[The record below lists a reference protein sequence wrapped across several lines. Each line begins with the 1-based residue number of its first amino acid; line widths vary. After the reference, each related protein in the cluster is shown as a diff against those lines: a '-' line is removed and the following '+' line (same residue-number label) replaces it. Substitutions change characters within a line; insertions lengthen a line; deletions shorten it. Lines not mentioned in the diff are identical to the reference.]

1 MSKKTILSENQVR
14 QFMKYADIGGLAD
27 GFVNEMYQADED
39 LYEQEEEEG
48 LEADVAADP
57 DVDLEP
63 DPEAEPEAE
72 ASADEGDV
80 QSLVQ
85 AIADAIVD
93 ETGVAVSVEGSEA
106 GVEGGEEDLGDLGE
120 PDVEFGDDE
129 VVADVEEEEP
139 EIMESDRIASMV
151 TERVAR
157 RLRKLTESR
166 RRAVARSAKIDN
178 ITDRILERI
187 SKG

>member
-27 GFVNEMYQADED
+27 GFVNEMYQ
-39 LYEQEEEEG
+39 LPEEEVNEAEEEF
-48 LEADVAADP
+48 EADVAVEP
-57 DVDLEP
+57 DVDLDP

-157 RLRKLTESR
+157 RLRELTESKR
-166 RRAVARSAKIDN
+166 LAEARSAKIDN
-178 ITDRILERI
+178 IADRILERI
-187 SKG
+187 SKS